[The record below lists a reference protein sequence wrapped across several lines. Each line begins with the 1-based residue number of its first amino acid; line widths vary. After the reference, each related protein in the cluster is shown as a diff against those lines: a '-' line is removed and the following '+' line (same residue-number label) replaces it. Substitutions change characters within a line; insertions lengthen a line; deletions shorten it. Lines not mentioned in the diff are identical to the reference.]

1 MEKLVDNVDK
11 VVSKSRAGRVDMHGI
26 ENNRR
31 ATGGFPVE
39 SGISAGECRAEAVHN
54 PRTANVCSHVVRA
67 PRQGVGVR
75 RRRAGG
81 AGSRSCPSGRGKER
95 RGACRRHRQGLHAVA
110 KFDTIGA
117 LYFFIN
123 KGGHAMNK
131 AGWRQGVAAG
141 IPLAIGYIPI
151 AMAYGV
157 LAATLG
163 IPSWFIAAS
172 SILVFAGASQFMVVN
187 MIPLGATVPELV
199 MTTFVVNLRHL
210 LLSAAVAAKT
220 PPATSRRQRTV
231 IGALTTDE
239 LFSLITLRA
248 ERYVSA
254 GFILALGV
262 VGYTSWWLGTI
273 AGLLAVHSLPPLL
286 ADSMGIGLYA
296 MFIAMLVPAL
306 KRRPDA
312 RLVTA
317 LAIGGHA
324 VLASVASAL
333 GLGPGIALLVAAL
346 AAVVAAT
353 GIQEV
358 RR

>member
-1 MEKLVDNVDK
+1 MD
-11 VVSKSRAGRVDMHGI
+11 
-26 ENNRR
+26 
-31 ATGGFPVE
+31 
-39 SGISAGECRAEAVHN
+39 
-54 PRTANVCSHVVRA
+54 
-67 PRQGVGVR
+67 
-75 RRRAGG
+75 
-81 AGSRSCPSGRGKER
+81 
-95 RGACRRHRQGLHAVA
+95 
-110 KFDTIGA
+110 
-117 LYFFIN
+117 
-123 KGGHAMNK
+123 K
-131 AGWRQGVAAG
+131 AGWRQGVTAG

-157 LAATLG
+157 LAATLE
-163 IPSWFIAAS
+163 IPGWFIAAS
-172 SILVFAGASQFMVVN
+172 SILVFAGASQFMAVN
-187 MIPLGATVPELV
+187 MIPLGATIPELV

-220 PPATSRRQRTV
+220 PPATPRWQRTA

-254 GFILALGV
+254 GFTLALGL

-273 AGLLAVHSLPPLL
+273 AGLLAVNSLPPRL

-333 GLGPGIALLVAAL
+333 HLGPGIALLVAAL
-346 AAVVAAT
+346 AAVVVAT